1 MGLQGISYA
10 ESLPARCV
18 PELGDVKRHLMTLM
32 VTTHNLESHEIFLLL
47 VRRDTRHNSATRN
60 MREYAP
66 LAVAQYMQPTS
77 ELPGRS

>member
-1 MGLQGISYA
+1 MDLQGLSYA
-10 ESLPARCV
+10 EPLPTRSV
-18 PELGDVKRHLMTLM
+18 PKLGDAKRHLMTFM
-32 VTTHNLESHEIFLLL
+32 VTTHNIESHEIFLLL

-66 LAVAQYMQPTS
+66 LAVAQCMQPTS